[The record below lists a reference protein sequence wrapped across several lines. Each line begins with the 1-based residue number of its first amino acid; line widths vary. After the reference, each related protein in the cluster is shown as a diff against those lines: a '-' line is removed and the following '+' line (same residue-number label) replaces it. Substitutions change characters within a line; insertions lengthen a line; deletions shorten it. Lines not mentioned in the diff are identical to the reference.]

1 MKISKHIPVNS
12 LHVLKE
18 IHVYLHMTQSIGNKS
33 NEKGQFKT
41 IVNLTQKII
50 KKNEIW
56 NIHLTL
62 S

>member
-18 IHVYLHMTQSIGNKS
+18 IPPHDTVNRKQS

-50 KKNEIW
+50 EKNEIW

>member
-1 MKISKHIPVNS
+1 MI
-12 LHVLKE
+12 
-18 IHVYLHMTQSIGNKS
+18 QSIGNKS

-50 KKNEIW
+50 EKNEIW

>member
-1 MKISKHIPVNS
+1 
-12 LHVLKE
+12 
-18 IHVYLHMTQSIGNKS
+18 MTQSIGNKS

-41 IVNLTQKII
+41 IVNLTQQII
-50 KKNEIW
+50 EKNEIW